1 MCLDLH
7 CLLDVEV
14 LVCSLLRSVLGVLGH
29 CARSLLRLQHH
40 YLGLTMT
47 SRVMGTRNGS
57 LNMSLCY
64 LSKGVG
70 GWDALVAMDAVPR
83 NGVRTLWRRVAW
95 WHVGWGGCRQGA

>member
-1 MCLDLH
+1 MSDT
-7 CLLDVEV
+7 LLDVEV

-57 LNMSLCY
+57 LNMSLGDNKISGHGLDQKLKHHLLREGAEQENGAHTC
-64 LSKGVG
+64 
-70 GWDALVAMDAVPR
+70 AICPR
-83 NGVRTLWRRVAW
+83 G
-95 WHVGWGGCRQGA
+95 